1 MDEALN
7 GFICTLCMTLT
18 SVLEEEFTL
27 VASFLQGHY
36 LQRPFPLSQG
46 VRSRELDSMLKIS

>member
-7 GFICTLCMTLT
+7 GFICTLCIALT

-27 VASFLQGHY
+27 VVSFLQGHH
-36 LQRPFPLSQG
+36 LQRPFPLSRG
-46 VRSRELDSMLKIS
+46 VRSRELDRMLKIS

>member
-7 GFICTLCMTLT
+7 GFICTLCITLT

-27 VASFLQGHY
+27 VASFLQGHHPGSNAHF
-36 LQRPFPLSQG
+36 LCPEVFVL
-46 VRSRELDSMLKIS
+46 EN